1 MKTLARFPKPLLIVV
16 LLPLL
21 VAGVGIW
28 ALKDRAEGFDNVPAA
43 VVNLDEG
50 TEMEVDGKTQTV
62 PFGRLLAGALTQPGT
77 MESEDSDGSSVNL
90 DSTGFDWQL
99 TTQKDAEAGLED
111 GTYSAVVV
119 IPKDFSNNLGTMGR
133 TDARQAT
140 VIVNTNDSSGMLDSM
155 VGQAITQVVA
165 SEFNGT
171 MAKQYLE
178 GMYVGF
184 NSLKD
189 GFTKSADGAGELSD
203 GAHELADGAKGLD
216 DGAGKLATGIDELNG
231 GVVSL
236 DDGAGKL
243 ADGVRGLDQGTKKL
257 SDGAHKLADGTGALA
272 SGTDGLAGGA
282 HDLSTGLGALSDGA
296 HKVSGGVAELS
307 EGINGTDTKPGLR
320 QGSEKLASAVNGDGS
335 AENPGLAGG
344 AQQLAGGLEQYA
356 SGLPRA
362 QAGLT
367 QGLQHG
373 IDQAFDTGQ
382 DGKPGFAESMSTL
395 AASCTELE
403 QAFSADPRLS
413 GDPRVLGLD
422 DMCGGLTQMSEEGVN
437 GVRSA
442 LSEQVVPQAVDTVFE
457 GDGSRENPGLT
468 PSARKLADGA
478 SASAD
483 AAPQLVDGIN
493 QLNGGIAKLGDGA
506 AQLAP
511 GAAQVADGIDASRD
525 GATQLADGA
534 GKLSSGAAQVDEGAK
549 GLAGGTSELASGTGQ
564 LAEGADGLANG
575 TSKLASGTAPLAEG
589 AHGLADG
596 TTQLSDG
603 TRGLADGSGE
613 LASGLRDGA
622 EEVPSYSETE
632 RKHLSEVSTKA
643 VTLSTTRENEADG
656 GAVATFP
663 FVAALGLW
671 LGAFGI
677 FLVWP
682 ALRERFLDS
691 ALPMWRVALRSLLW
705 PLVVA
710 ACQALLVIGLL
721 VAFGVPVASLASVA
735 AITVAAALC
744 FAIVHQM
751 LLTVCGVRVGRVV
764 SIIVLVLQVVALVGI
779 LPLESAPSLLQS
791 LTAFMP
797 LTVASQ
803 GLVSAALGGAI
814 VSTGT
819 TLAELALFAVVS
831 FALTL
836 VFSRGARRV
845 KPSSAPRQ
853 APSIGVA
860 RAAG

>member
-21 VAGVGIW
+21 VASVGIW
-28 ALKDRAEGFDNVPAA
+28 ALKDRAEGFENVPAA

-77 MESEDSDGSSVNL
+77 MESEDSDGSLANL
-90 DSTGFDWQL
+90 DSAGFDWQL
-99 TTQKDAEAGLED
+99 TTQKDAESGLEN

-119 IPKDFSNNLGTMGR
+119 IPKDFSDDVATMGKA
-133 TDARQAT
+133 DARQAT

-155 VGQAITQVVA
+155 VGQAITQVIA

-171 MAKQYLE
+171 MAKQYLD
-178 GMYVGF
+178 GVYVGF

-216 DGAGKLATGIDELNG
+216 DGAGKLATGVDELNG
-231 GVVSL
+231 GVVAL
-236 DDGAGKL
+236 DDGAGEL

-257 SDGAHKLADGTGALA
+257 SDGAHKLTGGTGALA
-272 SGTDGLAGGA
+272 SGTDDLSGGA
-282 HDLSTGLGALSDGA
+282 DDLSNGLGALSDGA
-296 HKVSGGVAELS
+296 HKVSGGVAQLS
-307 EGINGTDTKPGLR
+307 EGLNGTDAQPGLR
-320 QGSEKLASAVNGDGS
+320 QGAEKLASAVNGDGS
-335 AENPGLAGG
+335 AENPGLAEG
-344 AQQLAGGLEQYA
+344 AQQLAEGLDQYA
-356 SGLPRA
+356 SGLPQA
-362 QAGLT
+362 QEGLT

-373 IDQAFDTGQ
+373 IDQAFDTGR
-382 DGKPGFAESMSTL
+382 DGQPGFAESMNTL

-403 QAFSADPRLS
+403 QAFSVDPRLS
-413 GDPRVLGLD
+413 GDPRVAGLE
-422 DMCGGLTQMSEEGVN
+422 DMCSGLTQMSEEGVN

-442 LSEQVVPQAVDTVFE
+442 LSDHVVPKAVDTVFE

-468 PSARKLADGA
+468 PSAQKLADGA
-478 SASAD
+478 MASAD

-511 GAAQVADGIDASRD
+511 GATQVADGVDASRG
-525 GATQLADGA
+525 GAAQLADGA
-534 GKLSSGAAQVDEGAK
+534 AKLSTGAAQVDEGAK
-549 GLAGGTSELASGTGQ
+549 GLAEGTSELSSGTGQ
-564 LAEGADGLANG
+564 LADGADELANG
-575 TSKLASGTAPLAEG
+575 TSKLATGTAPLSEG
-589 AHGLADG
+589 AHGLAEG

-603 TRGLADGSGE
+603 TRRLADGSRE
-613 LASGLRDGA
+613 LWTGLRDGA
-622 EEVPSYSETE
+622 DQVPSYSESE
-632 RKHLSEVSTKA
+632 RTHLAEVSTKA
-643 VTLSTTRENEADG
+643 VTLSTSRENEADG

-682 ALRERFLDS
+682 ALRERFLNS
-691 ALPMWRVALRSLLW
+691 ALPMWRVALLSLLW
-705 PLVVA
+705 PLVLA
-710 ACQALLVIGLL
+710 ALQALLVIGLL
-721 VAFGVPVASLASVA
+721 VVFGVPVASLASVA
-735 AITVAAALC
+735 AITIAAALC

-751 LLTVCGVRVGRVV
+751 LLTVFGARVGRVV
-764 SIIVLVLQVVALVGI
+764 SIIVLVLQVVSLVGI

-819 TLAELALFAVVS
+819 TLAELALFAAVS
-831 FALTL
+831 FAVTL

-853 APSIGVA
+853 SPSIGVA

>member
-1 MKTLARFPKPLLIVV
+1 MKTLGRFPKALLVV
-16 LLPLL
+16 ALLPLL

-28 ALKDRAEGFDNVPAA
+28 ALKDRASGFENVPAA

-77 MESEDSDGSSVNL
+77 VEREGSDGSSVDL
-90 DSTGFDWQL
+90 DSAGFDWQL
-99 TTQKDAEAGLED
+99 TTQKDAESGLKD
-111 GTYSAVVV
+111 GSYAAVVV
-119 IPKDFSNNLGTMGR
+119 IPKDFSQNLGTMG
-133 TDARQAT
+133 TTEARQAT

-155 VGQAITQVVA
+155 VGQAIAQVVA

-171 MAKQYLE
+171 MAKQYLD

-216 DGAGKLATGIDELNG
+216 DGAGKLATGIDELSG

-236 DDGAGKL
+236 DNGAGEL
-243 ADGVRGLDQGTKKL
+243 ANGVRGLDQGTTKL
-257 SDGAHKLADGTGALA
+257 SDGASKLAGGTGALA
-272 SGTDGLAGGA
+272 TGSGELAGGA
-282 HDLSTGLGALSDGA
+282 RDLSDGLGALSDGA
-296 HKVSGGVAELS
+296 HQVSGGVTQLS
-307 EGINGTDTKPGLR
+307 DGINGTDAQPGLR
-320 QGSEKLASAVNGDGS
+320 QGADKLASGVNGDGS
-335 AENPGLAGG
+335 AQNPGLVQG
-344 AQQLAGGLEQYA
+344 AKQLSDGLDQYA
-356 SGLPRA
+356 SGLPKA
-362 QAGLT
+362 QEGLT
-367 QGLQHG
+367 RGLQNG
-373 IDQAFDTGQ
+373 IDQAFDAGRDGQ
-382 DGKPGFAESMSTL
+382 PGFAESLTML
-395 AASCTELE
+395 ASGCTQLE
-403 QAFSADPRLS
+403 QAFRADPLLS
-413 GDPRVLGLD
+413 KDPRVESLAE
-422 DMCGGLTQMSEEGVN
+422 MCGGITQLSEEGVN

-442 LSEQVVPQAVDTVFE
+442 LSDQVVPQAVGTVFE

-478 SASAD
+478 SASAE

-493 QLNGGIAKLGDGA
+493 QLSDGIAKLGDGA

-511 GAAQVADGIDASRD
+511 GASQVAEGIGASHD
-525 GATQLADGA
+525 GATKLADGA
-534 GKLSSGAAQVDEGAK
+534 GELSNGAAQVDEGAK
-549 GLAGGTSELASGTGQ
+549 GLSSGTSELASGTGQ
-564 LAEGADGLANG
+564 LADGADALANG
-575 TSKLASGTAPLAEG
+575 TSQLADGTAPLAEG
-589 AHGLADG
+589 AHGLAEG
-596 TTQLSDG
+596 THQLSHG

-613 LASGLRDGA
+613 LAKGLRDGA
-622 EEVPSYSETE
+622 DKAPSYSESE

-643 VTLSTTRENEADG
+643 VTLSTSRENEADG

-682 ALRERFLDS
+682 ALRERLLDS
-691 ALPMWRVALRSLLW
+691 ALPMWSVALRSLLW
-705 PLVVA
+705 PLAIA
-710 ACQALLVIGLL
+710 ALQALLVIGLL
-721 VAFGVPVASLASVA
+721 IAFGVPVASLASVA
-735 AITVAAALC
+735 AITIAAALC

-751 LLTVCGVRVGRVV
+751 LLTVFGVRVGRTV

-814 VSTGT
+814 VSTGA
-819 TLAELALFAVVS
+819 TLAELALFAVAS
-831 FALTL
+831 FVLTL

-845 KPSSAPRQ
+845 KPSPAPRQ
-853 APSIGVA
+853 APSVGVA